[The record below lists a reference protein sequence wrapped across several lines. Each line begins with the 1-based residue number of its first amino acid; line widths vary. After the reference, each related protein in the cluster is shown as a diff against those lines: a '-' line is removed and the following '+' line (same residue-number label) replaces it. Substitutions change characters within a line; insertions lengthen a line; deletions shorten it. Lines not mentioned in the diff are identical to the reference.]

1 MSAPKKLMTGAAVCA
16 LLMGLSLLGG
26 LAGRHTGR
34 GAIAAGTPSAQP
46 LQLSLYLTDDKGLPL
61 NGTYVIK
68 NELYT
73 QASGGTPVA
82 DGTWTS
88 AKVVHGHY
96 RSYLTN
102 KFHDAVKAH
111 GDLWLETTVNTKS
124 LGRQR
129 IGALP
134 YALEVSLAP
143 NRGPCPPGYN
153 QAKITGYTV
162 CKRGVDEVVRVGS
175 YWVDRYEAVVMD
187 AAGYA
192 DGWCDG
198 VGKQY
203 GAKVDDHGADFPDN
217 GAWIKPRYACSVA
230 GKTPSRHVTWFQAQ
244 QACVNAGKH
253 LCTNA
258 QWQGAA
264 TVTPGSGSC
273 NISKKVAAP
282 AGYHTSCISS
292 WGAMDMVGNLWEW
305 VDWWDQAGK
314 RWQTKNTAEVSPW
327 PTGTGQAYG
336 LDKTLGINGT
346 ALTGAS
352 SWAPGMPAAAMR
364 GGNASEGNAAGVF
377 SVNLRNGPVTSGDLL
392 GFRCCID

>member
-153 QAKITGYTV
+153 QAKITGLCV
-162 CKRGVDEVVRVGS
+162 C
-175 YWVDRYEAVVMD
+175 
-187 AAGYA
+187 
-192 DGWCDG
+192 
-198 VGKQY
+198 
-203 GAKVDDHGADFPDN
+203 
-217 GAWIKPRYACSVA
+217 
-230 GKTPSRHVTWFQAQ
+230 
-244 QACVNAGKH
+244 
-253 LCTNA
+253 
-258 QWQGAA
+258 
-264 TVTPGSGSC
+264 
-273 NISKKVAAP
+273 
-282 AGYHTSCISS
+282 
-292 WGAMDMVGNLWEW
+292 
-305 VDWWDQAGK
+305 
-314 RWQTKNTAEVSPW
+314 
-327 PTGTGQAYG
+327 
-336 LDKTLGINGT
+336 
-346 ALTGAS
+346 
-352 SWAPGMPAAAMR
+352 
-364 GGNASEGNAAGVF
+364 
-377 SVNLRNGPVTSGDLL
+377 
-392 GFRCCID
+392 